1 MKDFNTKNWII
12 GILIGAFIA
21 TFAVGFLHKLGIL
34 TEPANPI
41 AHTFQDWLA
50 FIIFLLP
57 VTYLITRIMPAKK
70 TKELSTKNWII
81 GLLIGAWVAAFAV
94 GALHGIGL
102 LPLAW
107 TPLLA
112 IKEWFIVIVFL
123 LPVSYG
129 IARFI
134 PGK

>member
-1 MKDFNTKNWII
+1 MKNFNTKNWII

-21 TFAVGFLHKLGIL
+21 TFAVGFLHKLEIL
-34 TEPANPI
+34 SEPANPI
-41 AHTFQDWLA
+41 LHTFQDWLA

-57 VTYLITRIMPAKK
+57 VAYLITRIMPAKK

-81 GLLIGAWVAAFAV
+81 GLLIGAWVAAFVV
-94 GALHGIGL
+94 GALHGAGV

-107 TPLLA
+107 SPSLA
-112 IKEWFIVIVFL
+112 IKEWLIVAIFL
-123 LPVSYG
+123 LPISYG

>member
-1 MKDFNTKNWII
+1 MKDFNTKNWFV

-21 TFAVGFLHKLGIL
+21 TFAVGFLHKLEVL
-34 TEPANPI
+34 SEPLNPI
-41 AHTFQDWLA
+41 VHTSQDWLA

-70 TKELSTKNWII
+70 TKELSTKNWFI
-81 GLLIGAWVAAFAV
+81 GSLIGAWIAAFVV
-94 GALHGIGL
+94 GSLHGAGV
-102 LPLAW
+102 LPLTW
-107 TPLLA
+107 SPLLA
-112 IKEWFIVIVFL
+112 IKEWLIIIVLL